1 MSDSV
6 IALPQSPTPG
16 LLAEHGKMAALLH
29 AKDWSQTP
37 LGPIEQWPQSLRT
50 TVSLCLASN
59 FPISIAW
66 GPQRVQ
72 IYNDGYW
79 PLCGD
84 KHPTSFGQDYKECWA
99 SAWEVLGD
107 DFEAASGG
115 QTRFLANQRMFLDRF
130 GYLEETF
137 FTFSFSPIRDETGG
151 VGGLFHPVTELTQQT
166 LAERRLNILRQVPA
180 HTDRAQNE
188 PEAVAQ
194 LLVAFGEADLDLPFG
209 LLYAAAPDGQS
220 VHLVGQVGLPN
231 APALAP
237 AAAWPLAEAAR
248 TGQTQRVEAL
258 AATFGAFAS
267 GPYPEPPHT
276 ALVFPVYLPGTAD
289 PSQPAYFLVAGV
301 SARRALDAEYT
312 LFFDLLASAVTSAL
326 AKARTLEQERR
337 RAEALAE
344 LDRAKTTFFSNISH
358 EFRTPLTLMLG
369 PLEDALADPAAPLPG
384 PQRERLTLVHRN
396 TLRLQR
402 LVNSLLDFSR
412 LEAGRL
418 QARFQPTDLA
428 AFTGELASVFR
439 SAMEKAGL
447 HLLVDCPPLPTPV
460 LVDPALWE
468 KVVFNLLS
476 NALKFTFQGEVA
488 VSLRAE
494 AGHAV
499 LRVRD
504 TGEGIAA
511 AELPQLFAR
520 FHRVEGAKSRSHEGS
535 GIGLALVQ
543 ELVKLHGGSIDA
555 ESTVG
560 RGTTFTVRLP
570 VGNAHLPAHQL
581 GQVQLP
587 QPATRHATVF
597 VEEAMQW
604 LAEDAPPEAHA
615 PAPDEHPAGEQKAT
629 LLVVDDNA
637 DMRGYVQRLLSQ
649 HPHWTVRTAADGQ
662 QALAD
667 IARHRP
673 DLVLSDV
680 MMPHLDGFGLLHA
693 LKQDPATAGIPVV
706 LLSARAGE
714 EAAVEGLQ
722 HGADDYLSKPFSARE
737 LLARVRT
744 QLAITRTRQDNT
756 QLRAAEREL
765 SLTNNQLRRTNT
777 DLDTFIYTA
786 SHDLKAPIANIE
798 GLLLALQYELP
809 GEVQQAPAVGQLFE
823 LMNGAVARFQR
834 TIGHLT
840 NVSKLQATH
849 AEPAEAVDL
858 AALVEAVRLDLPP
871 ALLAGGQLVVELAA
885 CPTLRF
891 SPKNLRSILYNL
903 LSNAFKYRAPDRP
916 PLVQL
921 RCHCDADRVVLEVQD
936 NGLGLSE
943 SQQTKLF
950 KMFQRL
956 HAHVEGTGVGL
967 YMVKRMVENADG
979 AVRVQS
985 QPGVGSIFTVELPGA
1000 AVLSP
1005 TSAASPPLKQSH
1017 GETE

>member
-1 MSDSV
+1 MSYPV
-6 IALPQSPTPG
+6 NALPANPTPG
-16 LLAEHGKMAALLH
+16 LLAEHGEMAALLH

-59 FPISIAW
+59 FPINIAW

-84 KHPTSFGQDYKECWA
+84 KHPTSFGQDYKECWR
-99 SAWEVLGD
+99 SAWDVLGEA
-107 DFEAASGG
+107 FEEALAGK
-115 QTRFLANQRMFLDRF
+115 TRFLTNQRMFLDRF

-137 FTFSFSPIRDETGG
+137 FTFSFSPILDESGG
-151 VGGLFHPVTELTQQT
+151 VGGLFHPVTELTQQS
-166 LAERRLNILRQVPA
+166 LAERRLNVLRQVSTQTERA
-180 HTDRAQNE
+180 HTEA
-188 PEAVAQ
+188 EAVAC
-194 LLVAFGEADLDLPFG
+194 LLEALGSADLDLPFV
-209 LLYAAAPDGQS
+209 LLYAPAPGGPAAPLQ
-220 VHLVGQVGLPN
+220 LVGQMGLP
-231 APALAP
+231 AAATLPP
-237 AAAWPLAEAAR
+237 AAWPLAEAAR
-248 TGQTQRVEAL
+248 TGQVQQIEAL
-258 AATFGAFAS
+258 ADALGAFTS

-276 ALVFPVYLPGTAD
+276 ALVFPIYLAGGAE
-289 PSQPAYFLVAGV
+289 PAYFMVAAA
-301 SARRALDAEYT
+301 SARRQLDAEYR
-312 LFFDLLASAVTSAL
+312 LFFDLLAGAVTNSL
-326 AKARTLEQERR
+326 AKARALEQERR

-344 LDRAKTTFFSNISH
+344 LDRAKTAFFSNISH

-369 PLEDALADPAAPLPG
+369 PLEDSLADTAAPLPA
-384 PQRERLTLVHRN
+384 PQRERLALVQRN

-428 AFTGELASVFR
+428 AFTAELASVFR
-439 SAMEKAGL
+439 AAIEKAGL
-447 HLLVDCPPLPTPV
+447 RLLVDCPPLPTPV
-460 LVDPALWE
+460 LVDPTLWE

-476 NALKFTFQGEVA
+476 NALKFTFQGEVSL
-488 VSLRAE
+488 SLRAE
-494 AGHAV
+494 DGEAV

-504 TGEGIAA
+504 TGEGIATT
-511 AELPQLFAR
+511 ELPQLFDR
-520 FHRVEGAKSRSHEGS
+520 FYRVEGARSRSHEGS

-543 ELVKLHGGSIDA
+543 ELVRLHGGSIGA
-555 ESTVG
+555 ESAVG
-560 RGTTFTVRLP
+560 QGTTFTVRLP
-570 VGNAHLPAHQL
+570 LGTAHLAADQLVPAP
-581 GQVQLP
+581 P
-587 QPATRHATVF
+587 QELAEQSAAVF

-604 LAEDAPPEAHA
+604 LVNKELGEEPA
-615 PAPDEHPAGEQKAT
+615 PAEAGEQPRDEHAAT

-637 DMRGYVQRLLSQ
+637 DMRGYVQRILGQ
-649 HPHWTVRTAADGQ
+649 HPHWTVRTAADGR

-667 IARHRP
+667 MARHRP

-680 MMPHLDGFGLLHA
+680 MMPHLDGFGLVQA
-693 LKQDPATAGIPVV
+693 IKQDPATATIPVI
-706 LLSARAGE
+706 LLSARAGD
-714 EAAVEGLQ
+714 EAAVEGLDR
-722 HGADDYLSKPFSARE
+722 GADDYLSKPFSARE

-756 QLRAAEREL
+756 SLRAAERVL
-765 SLTNNQLRRTNT
+765 SSTNDELRRTNT

-798 GLLLALQYELP
+798 GLLLALRQELP
-809 GEVQQAPAVGQLFE
+809 PEVQQVPDVADLFG
-823 LMNGAVARFQR
+823 MMDGAVARFQR

-840 NVSKLQATH
+840 NVSKLQSAH

-871 ALLAGGQLVVELAA
+871 ALVADGKLVVDVAA
-885 CPTLRF
+885 CPALHF

-921 RCHCDADRVVLEVQD
+921 RCHCAPGRVVLEVQD

-943 SQQTKLF
+943 LQQSKLF

-967 YMVKRMVENADG
+967 YMVRRMVENADG
-979 AVRVQS
+979 TVRVQS
-985 QPGVGSIFTVELPGA
+985 QPGLGSTFSVELPST
-1000 AVLSP
+1000 VLASQ
-1005 TSAASPPLKQSH
+1005 TSAVCSSYEEHHDEAK
-1017 GETE
+1017 